1 MSIEIY
7 NNLTKQE
14 RRFALLLDLFDTS
27 DRLRIRTALDHAT
40 RAHDGQFR
48 DDGIPYIIHPIRV
61 AIVLIDHGERDPNL
75 IIAALLHD
83 VVEDC
88 AVPIED
94 IEAMYGTSVAV
105 LVKDATRER
114 PAVETEEMKRE
125 AKPKKFKWYIA
136 EASSDSCKIKSA
148 DVIDN
153 MRSWQ
158 YIAPGHPTRE
168 KFSRW
173 CDEAE
178 TYYPALTKKAGDAYY
193 ETFRELAES
202 YQSMPQFHEYL
213 KAVYTVYIL

>member
-1 MSIEIY
+1 MI
-7 NNLTKQE
+7 
-14 RRFALLLDLFDTS
+14 DTS
-27 DRLRIRTALDHAT
+27 FHVLDVQRQLFEDAYTSLLPSGKEQIAQALNHAT
-40 RAHDGQFR
+40 HAHEGQVR
-48 DDGIPYIIHPIRV
+48 DDGVPYIIHPIRV
-61 AIVLIDHGERDPNL
+61 ARLLIDHGERDPNL

-88 AVPIED
+88 ADTIEE
-94 IEAMYGTSVAV
+94 IESTYGIHIAS
-105 LVKDATRER
+105 LVNDATRER
-114 PAVETEEMKRE
+114 PEVETEEMKRE

-168 KFSRW
+168 KFPRW
-173 CDEAE
+173 CNEAE
-178 TYYPALTKKAGDAYY
+178 TFYPALTKKAGDMYY
-193 ETFRELAES
+193 DTFRELATA

-213 KAVYTVYIL
+213 KAVYTV